1 MCIGLRLNIDD
12 TLDLL
17 AKAGYTL
24 SNSIKRDLVVR
35 YFIENEIYSIMNMQ
49 ENYQNTNVLI
59 IYEQK

>member
-1 MCIGLRLNIDD
+1 MCIGLKLNIDD

-35 YFIENEIYSIMNMQ
+35 YFIENEIYNVDEMNL
-49 ENYQNTNVLI
+49 VLDEFKLKLFPI
-59 IYEQK
+59 N